1 MELLLLG
8 MICLLC
14 CLPVVTAG
22 PAVTALFGTVY
33 DLRFDQEN
41 KLLRSYFGLLRA
53 RFKTAAAAWLL
64 GLSGFAALLCYWMLL
79 RLYCGGGPLYIALS
93 ALLALAALALEGL
106 LCYLFPLI
114 SRYGNSLREHVRNA
128 GILMLRYFP
137 KTLLMIF
144 IQLLPLL
151 MFSYLPFVLMQ
162 TLLFWIL
169 LCPGLS
175 AAANVQLLRPV
186 FQKLEEDCAEE

>member
-1 MELLLLG
+1 MELVLLG
-8 MICLLC
+8 MICMIC
-14 CLPVVTAG
+14 CLPVITVG
-22 PAVTALFGTVY
+22 PAVTALFGSVY
-33 DLRFDQEN
+33 ELRFDQEN
-41 KLLRSYFGLLRA
+41 KLLRCYFKLFRTK
-53 RFKTAAAAWLL
+53 FKTTVAAWLL
-64 GLSGFAALLCYWMLL
+64 GLSGFAALLCYWVLL
-79 RLYCGGGPLYIALS
+79 RIYAKGAIYTAFCIV
-93 ALLALAALALEGL
+93 LAIAALTLEGL

-151 MFSYLPFVLMQ
+151 MFSYLPFVMMQ

-186 FQKLEEDCAEE
+186 FEKLEEDSLEE